1 MGRNKISYVDYSK
14 KIMNKD
20 RQKELLE
27 LVRRNYDE
35 IADDFSETRKKEL
48 WPELVKWISEIK
60 DGSSVLDVGCGS
72 GRLARGLEEKN
83 IQYVGVDNSE
93 RLVGIARNAQRVTHN
108 ARHITHN
115 KKFYV
120 GDMLN
125 LGSIPENDFN
135 YVFSVAVLHHI
146 PGDDLRILAL
156 QEMKKKL
163 KKDGKIFLTV
173 WNLWSHKK
181 YLKIILKFSFS
192 KLIGQNEMDFGDIL
206 FDWKDKNGG
215 AVSRRYYHAF
225 TKRELT
231 RLIEGANLK
240 IERISKDKYNYYLV
254 LST

>member
-1 MGRNKISYVDYSK
+1 
-14 KIMNKD
+14 MNKD
-20 RQKELLE
+20 IQKKLLKI
-27 LVRRNYDE
+27 VKRNYEE

-72 GRLARGLEEKN
+72 GRLARGLEKKN

-93 RLVGIARNAQRVTHN
+93 RLVGIAESLKYKVKSSLPSPRLRQ
-108 ARHITHN
+108 AR
-115 KKFYV
+115 KFYV
-120 GDMLN
+120 GDILDLSN
-125 LGSIPENDFN
+125 IPENNFD
-135 YVFSVAVLHHI
+135 YIFSVAVLHHI
-146 PGDDLRILAL
+146 PGDDLRVVAL

-173 WNLWSHKK
+173 WNLWSQKK
-181 YLKIILKFSFS
+181 YLKMILRFSFS
-192 KLIGQNEMDFGDIL
+192 KLIGQNKMDFGDIL

-231 RLIEGANLK
+231 RLIERANLK